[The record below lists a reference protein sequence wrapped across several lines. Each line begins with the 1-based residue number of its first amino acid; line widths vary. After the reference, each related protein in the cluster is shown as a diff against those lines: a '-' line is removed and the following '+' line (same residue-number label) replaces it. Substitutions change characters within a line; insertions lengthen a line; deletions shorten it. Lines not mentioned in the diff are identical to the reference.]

1 MNPYARFGLLSNT
14 VSAAILVGGLAT
26 FGLPVFDAITAVAG
40 ESQTAM
46 WGAMGGA
53 VTVLVVFWL
62 AMTEA
67 IFPTLFR
74 FNSVRKL
81 VLGKYYVE
89 GTWLQSEKDEQFQR
103 MSVIDI
109 QPDGKS
115 FIFSGYSLNQD
126 LEIES
131 NTLIEFSKFE
141 WPFMTYKYR
150 NSLSDGSDGLRE
162 GVGEIQFEMNRSAA
176 RRYNGFLQY
185 VRGMNRMKIEGSKLT
200 SQSEVKRLRSL
211 DGRQKIFSKY
221 WELFFERSLR
231 KQGNVKS
238 TAAFKPETFV
248 APPAVAVAPVPQ
260 PVAEPQPV
268 AVSPAPVTAPVVDE
282 PVAAPEPTQ
291 HVERRDETTP
301 ASSDETGVIPR
312 RRASDWRQDPADIEA
327 KVEAKTK
334 PKASKASQPVASPKV
349 EDVFEDFDDFREDD
363 KETTPVDRSS
373 GASGFR
379 ARRRRK

>member
-1 MNPYARFGLLSNT
+1 MSNT

-26 FGLPVFDAITAVAG
+26 FGLPVFDAITKVAG
-40 ESQTAM
+40 GSGPAM
-46 WGAMGGA
+46 WGALGGA
-53 VTVLVVFWL
+53 ITVLVVFWL

-74 FNSVRKL
+74 FNTIRKL

-89 GTWLQSEKDEQFQR
+89 GTWLQAEKDEHTER

-150 NSLSDGSDGLRE
+150 NSLSDGADGRRE
-162 GVGEIQFEMNRSAA
+162 GVGEIQFEMNRSSA

-185 VRGMNRMKIEGSKLT
+185 VRGMSRMKIEGSKLT

-221 WELFFERSLR
+221 WELFFERTLR
-231 KQGNVKS
+231 KD
-238 TAAFKPETFV
+238 TFV
-248 APPAVAVAPVPQ
+248 TADAAPVMAKPQ
-260 PVAEPQPV
+260 PVTSVPAPQPV
-268 AVSPAPVTAPVVDE
+268 VTEPAPMVEEVAEAE
-282 PVAAPEPTQ
+282 PVAT
-291 HVERRDETTP
+291 ERRENKSESQSDAEP
-301 ASSDETGVIPR
+301 AVIPR
-312 RRASDWRQDPADIEA
+312 RRASDWRQDPQKVDEKVKAKKDKTNAERKDAD
-327 KVEAKTK
+327 
-334 PKASKASQPVASPKV
+334 PKV
-349 EDVFEDFDDFREDD
+349 EDVFDDFDDFREDD
-363 KETTPVDRSS
+363 KDDGAKPASS

-379 ARRRRK
+379 SRRRR

>member
-1 MNPYARFGLLSNT
+1 MNPYARFGLVSNT

-26 FGLPVFDAITAVAG
+26 FGLPVFEAISTVAG
-40 ESQTAM
+40 ESGPAM
-46 WGAMGGA
+46 WGALAGA
-53 VTVLVVFWL
+53 ITVLVVFWL

-74 FNSVRKL
+74 FNIIRRL

-89 GTWLQSEKDEQFQR
+89 GTWLQAEKDDDTQR

-109 QPDGKS
+109 QPDGKN

-150 NSLSDGSDGLRE
+150 NSLSDGADGLRE
-162 GVGEIQFEMNRSAA
+162 GVGEIQFEMNRSSA

-185 VRGMNRMKIEGSKLT
+185 VRGMNRLKIEGSKLT

-211 DGRQKIFSKY
+211 DGRQKIFRKY

-231 KQGNVKS
+231 
-238 TAAFKPETFV
+238 TE
-248 APPAVAVAPVPQ
+248 APVATAPAPAPVVRIAPAAAAPAPQ
-260 PVAEPQPV
+260 PVPVPSIQPQAEESPV
-268 AVSPAPVTAPVVDE
+268 PAEEISDTE
-282 PVAAPEPTQ
+282 PVI
-291 HVERRDETTP
+291 VERRSEDTALESTEEK
-301 ASSDETGVIPR
+301 AVIPR
-312 RRASDWRQDPADIEA
+312 RRASDWRQDPPKVDA
-327 KVEAKTK
+327 KVKAKTESK
-334 PKASKASQPVASPKV
+334 KADKSAPQPKV
-349 EDVFEDFDDFREDD
+349 EDVFEDFDDFREDE
-363 KETTPVDRSS
+363 KPTGAKSKTS
-373 GASGFR
+373 GAAGFR
-379 ARRRRK
+379 SRRRR

>member
-1 MNPYARFGLLSNT
+1 MNPYARFGLVSNT

-26 FGLPVFDAITAVAG
+26 FGLPVFEAISNVAG
-40 ESQTAM
+40 GSGPAM
-46 WGAMGGA
+46 WGALGGA

-74 FNSVRKL
+74 FNAVRRL
-81 VLGKYYVE
+81 ILGKYYIE
-89 GTWLQSEKDEQFQR
+89 GTWLQSEKDEELQR

-109 QPDGKS
+109 QPHGKS

-141 WPFMTYKYR
+141 WPYMTYKYR
-150 NSLSDGSDGLRE
+150 NSLSDGADGRRE
-162 GVGEIQFEMNRSAA
+162 GVGEIQFEMNRSSA

-185 VRGMNRMKIEGSKLT
+185 VRGMSRMKIEGSKLT

-231 KQGNVKS
+231 KEIFVTSPQPAPIVSAEPKQSPIPTKPVVVEAAPVVS
-238 TAAFKPETFV
+238 TAE
-248 APPAVAVAPVPQ
+248 
-260 PVAEPQPV
+260 
-268 AVSPAPVTAPVVDE
+268 PAPVVQETAHVESEPAVQREETVE
-282 PVAAPEPTQ
+282 PVAAE
-291 HVERRDETTP
+291 EK
-301 ASSDETGVIPR
+301 AVIPR
-312 RRASDWRQDPADIEA
+312 RRASDWRQDPPKVDEKVKA
-327 KVEAKTK
+327 KKK
-334 PKASKASQPVASPKV
+334 PAGTPKSEDGPKV
-349 EDVFEDFDDFREDD
+349 EDVFEDFDDFREDEKSD
-363 KETTPVDRSS
+363 STTSTKS

-379 ARRRRK
+379 SRRRR

>member
-1 MNPYARFGLLSNT
+1 MNPYARFGLVSNT

-26 FGLPVFDAITAVAG
+26 FGLPVFEAISTVSG
-40 ESQTAM
+40 DSGPAM
-46 WGAMGGA
+46 WGALAGA

-74 FNSVRKL
+74 FNTVRKL

-89 GTWLQSEKDEQFQR
+89 GTWLQAEKDNSTQR

-115 FIFSGYSLNQD
+115 FIFSGYALNQD

-150 NSLSDGSDGLRE
+150 NSLSDGADGLRE
-162 GVGEIQFEMNRSAA
+162 GVGEIQFEMNRSSA

-231 KQGNVKS
+231 K
-238 TAAFKPETFV
+238 ETQTV
-248 APPAVAVAPVPQ
+248 QAPAVVSAPVVAQAPAPVVAVPVVPQ
-260 PVAEPQPV
+260 PAPQPV
-268 AVSPAPVTAPVVDE
+268 EDAPVADVE
-282 PVAAPEPTQ
+282 PEF
-291 HVERRDETTP
+291 VERRED
-301 ASSDETGVIPR
+301 ASASELAEEKAVIPR
-312 RRASDWRQDPADIEA
+312 RRASDWRQDPP
-327 KVEAKTK
+327 KVEAKVKTK
-334 PKASKASQPVASPKV
+334 TAAPKTEKLAPEPKV
-349 EDVFEDFDDFREDD
+349 EDVFEDFDDFREDEKATD
-363 KETTPVDRSS
+363 TKKASN

-379 ARRRRK
+379 SRRRR

>member
-1 MNPYARFGLLSNT
+1 MNPYARFGLVSNT

-26 FGLPVFDAITAVAG
+26 LGLPVFEAISNVAG
-40 ESQTAM
+40 GSGPAM
-46 WGAMGGA
+46 WGALAGA

-74 FNSVRKL
+74 FNTVRKL

-89 GTWLQSEKDEQFQR
+89 GTWLQAEKSDGVQR

-115 FIFSGYSLNQD
+115 FIFSGYALNED

-150 NSLSDGSDGLRE
+150 NSLSDGADGRRE
-162 GVGEIQFEMNRSAA
+162 GVGEIHFEMNRDSA
-176 RRYNGFLQY
+176 RRYNGYLQY
-185 VRGMNRMKIEGSKLT
+185 VRGSDRMKIEGAKLT
-200 SQSEVKRLRSL
+200 VQSEVRRLRSL
-211 DGRQKIFSKY
+211 DGRQKIFGKY
-221 WELFFERSLR
+221 WELFFNSSLR
-231 KQGNVKS
+231 K
-238 TAAFKPETFV
+238 ET
-248 APPAVAVAPVPQ
+248 
-260 PVAEPQPV
+260 V
-268 AVSPAPVTAPVVDE
+268 AVSAPAESPFQPVQEVTPAERRSEAPAPTTAEGD
-282 PVAAPEPTQ
+282 
-291 HVERRDETTP
+291 
-301 ASSDETGVIPR
+301 VIPR
-312 RRASDWRQDPADIEA
+312 RRASDWRQDPPKADP
-327 KVEAKTK
+327 K
-334 PKASKASQPVASPKV
+334 PKAESKPKAKAKAKTVTDDAPKV

-363 KETTPVDRSS
+363 AATGTTGPTT

-379 ARRRRK
+379 SRRRRR